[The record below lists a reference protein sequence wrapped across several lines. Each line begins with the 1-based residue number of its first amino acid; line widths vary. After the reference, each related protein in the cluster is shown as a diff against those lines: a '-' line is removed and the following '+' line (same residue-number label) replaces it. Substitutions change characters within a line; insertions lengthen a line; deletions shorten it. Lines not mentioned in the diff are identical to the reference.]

1 MNQDEKLDLL
11 IEKFGSMEGRM
22 VPIEGRMTS
31 MEGHGIDDCPG
42 YALRARGNF
51 HCAAGIVNDRSSI

>member
-1 MNQDEKLDLL
+1 MTQDEKLDLL

-22 VPIEGRMTS
+22 VPIEDRMTS

-42 YALRARGNF
+42 YALRTWGSF
-51 HCAAGIVNDRSSI
+51 HCAADIVSGRSSI